1 MNYLEPHQIPV
12 AEAAELLEV
21 HPSRVRAMIAHGQL
35 DAQKL
40 SGCWFINRRSVES
53 KRHSSVAGR
62 PFNEANAWALLCLS
76 EGKAPDWVSRW
87 ELSRLRRRLRED
99 GLEELAPRLRKRAVK
114 KELRAH
120 PSLLPGLKEDPRL
133 FPSGVSMA
141 SEHQLDIVEPNEF
154 EAYVSNQD
162 FEEVVRDRYLQPS
175 PNPNVCLHVA
185 DSKLLRKCADHSMG
199 PVVSALD
206 LLEADDEK
214 SRRAGRQLIS
224 LISSALQGVDH
235 DSDSHAR

>member
-1 MNYLEPHQIPV
+1 
-12 AEAAELLEV
+12 
-21 HPSRVRAMIAHGQL
+21 
-35 DAQKL
+35 
-40 SGCWFINRRSVES
+40 
-53 KRHSSVAGR
+53 
-62 PFNEANAWALLCLS
+62 
-76 EGKAPDWVSRW
+76 
-87 ELSRLRRRLRED
+87 
-99 GLEELAPRLRKRAVK
+99 
-114 KELRAH
+114 
-120 PSLLPGLKEDPRL
+120 
-133 FPSGVSMA
+133 MA

-154 EAYVSNQD
+154 EAYVSNED

-185 DSKLLRKCADHSMG
+185 DSNLLRKCADYSMG

-235 DSDSHAR
+235 DSDSHAG